1 MNQAGSG
8 VGRGMQIDIWSDIAC
23 PWCYIGKR
31 RLETALADYPH
42 RDEVGVT
49 WHSYQLDPTLPE
61 HYEGTE
67 IEYLATRKGM
77 PEEQVRE
84 MFGHVTEQ
92 AAGEGLAYD
101 FDRLVVANSARAHEL
116 LHLAKDRGHADAV
129 KEALLSGHFEHGTD
143 IGDVDTLVRVGVESG
158 LDEGEI
164 RAALEDG
171 RYRAAVASD
180 IDMARQIGVTGVPFV
195 VVDMKYAVSGA
206 QPPEVFREVLDT
218 AWSERTPAIKV
229 VDGDSDSQACGPDGC
244 AI

>member
-1 MNQAGSG
+1 MTSGGSR
-8 VGRGMQIDIWSDIAC
+8 VGTDMQIDIWSDIAC

-31 RLETALADYPH
+31 RLETALADHPH
-42 RDEVGVT
+42 RDEIGVT
-49 WHSYQLDPTLPE
+49 WHSYQLDPTLPD
-61 HYEGTE
+61 HYDGTE

-101 FDRLVVANSARAHEL
+101 FDALVVANSARAHEL
-116 LHLAKDRGHADAV
+116 LHLAKDRGLADAV

-143 IGDVDTLVRVGVESG
+143 IGDVEALVRVGVGAG

-164 RAALEDG
+164 RASLEDG

-206 QPPEVFREVLDT
+206 QPPDVFREVLDK
-218 AWSERTPAIKV
+218 AWGERTAAVEV
-229 VDGDSDSQACGPDGC
+229 VRSGEACGPDGC
-244 AI
+244 

>member
-1 MNQAGSG
+1 MIPTAPG
-8 VGRGMQIDIWSDIAC
+8 VAVPMQIDIWSDIAC

-31 RLETALADYPH
+31 RLETALADHPQ
-42 RDEVGVT
+42 RDEIEVT

-61 HYEGTE
+61 HYDGTE
-67 IEYLATRKGM
+67 IEYLASRKGM
-77 PEEQVRE
+77 PEDQVRQ

-116 LHLAKDRGHADAV
+116 LHLAKDRGRADAV

-143 IGDVDTLVRVGVESG
+143 IGDVDQLVQVGVGAG

-171 RYRAAVASD
+171 RYQAAVASD

-206 QPPEVFREVLDT
+206 QPPEVFREVLDK
-218 AWSERTPAIKV
+218 ALAERTPAVEV
-229 VDGDSDSQACGPDGC
+229 VQSGDVCGPDGC
-244 AI
+244 